1 MKRGREEGEEDGR
14 VLQNIRWWKSVGLPV
29 DSVKNSESSGGRSAF
44 RRDGLRCPQW
54 RVVLYVETAERFVLA
69 DLFRISFSSFRNVR
83 LLSSRVLIS
92 QTCSKSR
99 SIYSK
104 FYILVKGL
112 KKGFQITSIRGNKM
126 KKEARIVQF
135 KQFWLT
141 TSTII
146 RGHRLKS

>member
-69 DLFRISFSSFRNVR
+69 DLFRTEYHFR
-83 LLSSRVLIS
+83 
-92 QTCSKSR
+92 R
-99 SIYSK
+99 SGMFDSWALE
-104 FYILVKGL
+104 FWLVKL
-112 KKGFQITSIRGNKM
+112 ARNHVRCIRSFIYTCKKLEESFQITSIRGNKM
-126 KKEARIVQF
+126 KKEAR
-135 KQFWLT
+135 LT

-146 RGHRLKS
+146 RGHRLKSWIYKI